1 MNRTT
6 YPDFQELP
14 SLFLKSC
21 FNGNMHLY
29 VTSNRRYRFKAKL
42 VGDDTFYVTG
52 YDNDGMECGGYNVV
66 RKRPGRIV
74 TRVWPY
80 QDYPQ
85 NAPLSIIA
93 NRINHDIHVQRVEI
107 GEQTGVFKYQLNE
120 DDWNALV
127 EAVGLEWGM
136 LVVFT
141 RTNLNTLGLMAFHTC
156 GKQATMSKFDGVTNL
171 KKRQHDMTLDEK
183 ADESMEHIC
192 LWPGYTEHF
201 GERNDTFYKRFS
213 STLDKQRLAIS
224 ARLMEKHLY
233 MHLYRKALIRHQK
246 IEFEMKMKMD
256 RYLEKPSRT
265 NHVNIHGKWRQF
277 GKAYG
282 FDYNKMMRVKYMYAV
297 QALKD
302 DQQQRI
308 PVFHVC

>member
-1 MNRTT
+1 MPIEFVVFTNRTT
-6 YPDFQELP
+6 YPESQELP

-52 YDNDGMECGGYNVV
+52 YDNDGLKCGGYNVV
-66 RKRPGRIV
+66 RKRPRRIV

-85 NAPLSIIA
+85 MLPTDFLFGLDQNALLSIIA

-107 GEQTGVFKYQLNE
+107 GEKTGVFKYQLNE

-127 EAVGLEWGM
+127 KAVGLEWGM

-141 RTNLNTLGLMAFHTC
+141 RTNLNTLGLIAFHTY
-156 GKQATMSKFDGVTNL
+156 V
-171 KKRQHDMTLDEK
+171 DER
-183 ADESMEHIC
+183 MEHIC
-192 LWPGYTEHF
+192 LWPGHTEHF

-213 STLDKQRLAIS
+213 STLDKQQLV
-224 ARLMEKHLY
+224 
-233 MHLYRKALIRHQK
+233 
-246 IEFEMKMKMD
+246 
-256 RYLEKPSRT
+256 LE
-265 NHVNIHGKWRQF
+265 
-277 GKAYG
+277 
-282 FDYNKMMRVKYMYAV
+282 
-297 QALKD
+297 D
-302 DQQQRI
+302 DQQE
-308 PVFHVC
+308 